1 MEFVEDEIDL
11 CESGESE
18 GTERNGTTER
28 AAAAGRAKTGRKKGR
43 EEGSKGGSAA
53 GRVNSESGREMAP
66 VLLCLA
72 PATSSPSIESTLII
86 NVMKIVPQLK
96 VPLLQVG
103 YMY

>member
-1 MEFVEDEIDL
+1 MRERRERRD
-11 CESGESE
+11 
-18 GTERNGTTER
+18 GTERNNGAGGR
-28 AAAAGRAKTGRKKGR
+28 GRAGKNRTEER
-43 EEGSKGGSAA
+43 EEGRKGGSAA